1 MASLV
6 KHKGSPFWYVA
17 HRDRGGKR
25 KHSPTKFYHDKAIWL
40 KASKKGKGNS
50 NFQDRWP
57 EQRRK
62 AKALCLKA
70 TATEAVTATDGN
82 ALWAKWVP
90 QFLNRRYVN
99 QLTLNKYTRLWV
111 DMEVLLG
118 DLGYYTPDQ
127 LGPREWDRLVDAVL
141 EEWSRW
147 RRMSIQKG
155 PISLMKVLMAEAF
168 RLEYSSRNPTVGFNV
183 PGIEKYPKRMM
194 NQFTDRE
201 LNMVWDALKERPM
214 WMTVSFVLGLYHGSR
229 ISATRIEP
237 WQVEDKIIHFLEK
250 GGVRHSVP
258 ISPLAQPFLTKVRL
272 HGNALGVSRN
282 SMSPMFSSLFKKLKM
297 PHVFHDTRVTCVT
310 RMALS
315 GVPQQLAQA
324 YVNHSSSLIH
334 RIYVRVNPDQLK
346 AIHQPLEAA
355 YGGRHCLPESQGCC
369 PEIPQVVET

>member
-6 KHKGSPFWYVA
+6 THKGSPFWYIA

-25 KHSPTKFYHDKAIWL
+25 KHSPTKFYHDKAMWL
-40 KASKKGKGNS
+40 KASKRGKGDS

-90 QFLNRRYVN
+90 QFLHRRYTN
-99 QLTLNKYTRLWV
+99 QLTLGKYSKLWV

-127 LGPREWDRLVDAVL
+127 IGPREWDRLVDAVL

-168 RLEYSSRNPTVGFNV
+168 RLEYSTRNPTVGFTV
-183 PGIEKYPKRMM
+183 PGIEKFPKRIMS
-194 NQFTDRE
+194 QFTDKELNAVWRE
-201 LNMVWDALKERPM
+201 LGDRPP
-214 WMTVSFVLGLYHGSR
+214 WMTVSFALGLYHGAR
-229 ISATRIEP
+229 ISATKLAP
-237 WQVEDKIIHFLEK
+237 WQVEDQQIHFLEK

-258 ISPLAQPFLTKVRL
+258 ISPLAKPFLTDVRL
-272 HGNALGVSRN
+272 HGNALDISN
-282 SMSPMFSSLFKKLKM
+282 NTMSPMFSRVFKKLRM

-310 RMALS
+310 RMAIA

-324 YVNHSSSLIH
+324 YVNHSSALIH
-334 RIYVRVNPDQLK
+334 RIYIDVNPEQLRSVHK
-346 AIHQPLEAA
+346 SLTPA
-355 YGGRHCLPESQGCC
+355 YGGRHCLPESQDCY
-369 PEIPQVVET
+369 PEIPQVAGT